1 MGLRDPPFRHQPKH
15 RVQIEGRIMPGIRP
29 LFRFIKTSYAVLAL
43 GAALGSAAPSF
54 AQAVQ
59 PWPDGTISGPIGGG
73 FLGSGE
79 LIGRVA
85 DEERASQ
92 IEGRLQVG
100 HALSKSVTA
109 WIGWVHVATYV
120 PTGLDTREDQVV
132 EQLNW
137 NIGTAG
143 RFKLS
148 TRTRVEQRFI
158 SRVDDTN
165 WRWRQQ
171 VRLAVAL
178 GGKDRPSA
186 IVWAE
191 PFIAL
196 NTTAAQTRTLD
207 QLRIFAGIGLPVSR
221 HLDVEMGYLNQRI
234 YRASGKL
241 VNHAVPI
248 VATLHF

>member
-1 MGLRDPPFRHQPKH
+1 
-15 RVQIEGRIMPGIRP
+15 MPGARP
-29 LFRFIKTSYAVLAL
+29 SIHFLKTCIAAVAWCAACVLA
-43 GAALGSAAPSF
+43 SSSH

-59 PWPDGTISGPIGGG
+59 PWPDATISGPIGGG
-73 FLGSGE
+73 FLGSAE
-79 LIGRVA
+79 LIGRVGD
-85 DEERASQ
+85 DERTSQ

-109 WIGWVHVATYV
+109 WVGWVHIASYV
-120 PTGLDTREDQVV
+120 PSGLDTHEDQVV

-137 NIGTAG
+137 NIGKVG

-171 VRLAVAL
+171 VRLSVAL
-178 GGKDRPSA
+178 GGKRKPSA
-186 IVWAE
+186 ILWAE

-196 NTTAAQTRTLD
+196 NSTKAQTRTLD
-207 QLRIFAGIGLPVSR
+207 QLRVFAGLGMALSPHI
-221 HLDVEMGYLNQRI
+221 DVEAGYLNQRI
-234 YRASGKL
+234 YRASGNL

-248 VATLHF
+248 VVTVHF